1 MSENIFLPTS
11 WLKEVKFNIIDNENI
26 WIIIR
31 LIECLVRIP
40 EFKILAFEFLEKKIY
55 TQT

>member
-31 LIECLVRIP
+31 LIRIKNNL
-40 EFKILAFEFLEKKIY
+40 FTWITNKKKIWRIEY
-55 TQT
+55 EYE